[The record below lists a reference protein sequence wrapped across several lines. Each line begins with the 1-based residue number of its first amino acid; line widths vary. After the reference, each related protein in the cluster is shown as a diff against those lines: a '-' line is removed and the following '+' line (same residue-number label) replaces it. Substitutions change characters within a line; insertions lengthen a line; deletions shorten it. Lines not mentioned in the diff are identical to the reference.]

1 MNTNTKNDTAARP
14 ITRPIARLALADGSV
29 YTGAPFGAIN
39 KQICQTGEVVFN
51 TSMTGYEE
59 SLTDPSY
66 TGQILIQTQPLIGN
80 TGVNPHDTESERIQV
95 AGFVIHEHTKHH
107 SNYRADRT
115 LAEMLDEAN
124 VLGIAELDT
133 RALTRHLRTQGVVQ
147 GVLTDRTDLS
157 DAELVNI
164 ARSAASMAGQDL
176 ATNAGVKADTLW
188 TETLGDWP
196 AGSAHTEFDRKPT
209 ALLIDC
215 GVKHNIARNL
225 AARGID
231 VQLVP
236 STISHQEI
244 RERYEAGEADG
255 LFVSNG
261 PGDPD
266 AVQTVI
272 NTLRDILND
281 VKMENFPVFGICLGN
296 QLLALALGAN
306 TYKLPFGHRG
316 ANHPVLN
323 LLNGRVE
330 ITSQNHGFAVERA
343 SLEAIGGQVT
353 HLHLN
358 DQTVAGFQ
366 IPNRPVRAVQFHP
379 EASPGPHDSSGFFDA
394 FLQALAQNCV
404 K

>member
-1 MNTNTKNDTAARP
+1 MNTNTKNNTDARP
-14 ITRPIARLALADGSV
+14 LARLALADGSV
-29 YTGAPFGAIN
+29 YSGAPFGAIN

-51 TSMTGYEE
+51 TAMTGYEE

-66 TGQILIQTQPLIGN
+66 TGQILLQTQPLIGN
-80 TGVNPHDTESERIQV
+80 TGINPHDTESEKVQA
-95 AGFVIHEHTKHH
+95 AGFIVHEYTTEH
-107 SNYRADRT
+107 SNYRADRS
-115 LAEMLDEAN
+115 LSAMLDEAG
-124 VLGIAELDT
+124 VLGIAEIDT
-133 RALTRHLRTQGVVQ
+133 RALTRQLRSQGVVQ

-157 DAELVNI
+157 DRELVEI

-176 ATNAGVKADTLW
+176 ASGAGVQTDTEW

-196 AGSAHTEFDRKPT
+196 AGSTPGQFDRQPT

-225 AARGID
+225 TARGIR
-231 VQLVP
+231 VRLVP
-236 STISHQEI
+236 STITHEQI
-244 RERYEAGEADG
+244 RSRFETGEADG

-261 PGDPD
+261 PGDPE
-266 AVQTVI
+266 AVQAVVGM
-272 NTLRDILND
+272 LRSVLND
-281 VKMENFPVFGICLGN
+281 AKMEQFPVFGICLGN
-296 QLLALALGAN
+296 QLLALALGAT

-330 ITSQNHGFAVERA
+330 ITSQNHGFAVERVA
-343 SLEAIGGQVT
+343 LEAVGGQVT

-394 FLQALAQNCV
+394 FIAAIASPCV
-404 K
+404 R

>member
-1 MNTNTKNDTAARP
+1 MNTNTKNKP
-14 ITRPIARLALADGSV
+14 SARLALADGYIYSGV
-29 YTGAPFGAIN
+29 PFGAVN

-51 TSMTGYEE
+51 TAMTGYEE

-66 TGQILIQTQPLIGN
+66 TGQILIQTTPLIGN
-80 TGVNPHDTESERIQV
+80 TGVNPVDIESGKIQV
-95 AGFVIHEHTKHH
+95 AGFVIHEHTQHH
-107 SNYRADRT
+107 SNYRADCT
-115 LAEMLDEAN
+115 LSAMLDEAD
-124 VLGIAELDT
+124 VLGIAAIDT

-157 DAELVNI
+157 DQELVDI

-176 ATNAGVKADTLW
+176 ATNAGVKHDSEW

-196 AGSAHTEFDRKPT
+196 ANSAPANFDRQPT
-209 ALLIDC
+209 VLLIDC

-225 AARGID
+225 AARG
-231 VQLVP
+231 VRVLLVP
-236 STISHQEI
+236 STITHEQI
-244 RERYEAGEADG
+244 RARYEAGEADG

-266 AVQTVI
+266 AVEAVI
-272 NTLRDILND
+272 STLRSILND

-296 QLLALALGAN
+296 QLLAIALGAK

-330 ITSQNHGFAVERA
+330 ITSQNHGFAVDRE
-343 SLEAIGGQVT
+343 SLEKIGGQVT

-358 DQTVAGFQ
+358 DQTVAGFRM
-366 IPNRPVRAVQFHP
+366 PHKPVRAVQFHP

-394 FLQALAQNCV
+394 FLRALTQPCTS
-404 K
+404 

>member
-1 MNTNTKNDTAARP
+1 MNTNTKSAQT
-14 ITRPIARLALADGSV
+14 ARLALADGSV
-29 YTGAPFGAIN
+29 YSGAPFGAVN

-51 TSMTGYEE
+51 TAMTGYEE

-66 TGQILIQTQPLIGN
+66 TGQILIQTTPLIGN
-80 TGVNPHDTESERIQV
+80 TGVNPIDTESEKIQV

-115 LAEMLDEAN
+115 LSEMLDEAD
-124 VLGIAELDT
+124 VLAIAQLDT

-147 GVLTDRTDLS
+147 GVITDRTDLS
-157 DAELVNI
+157 DSELVDI
-164 ARSAASMAGQDL
+164 ARSAASMSGQDL
-176 ATNAGVKADTLW
+176 ATNAGVQADTPW

-196 AGSAHTEFDRKPT
+196 AGSAPINFERQPT

-225 AARGID
+225 ASRGIK

-236 STISHQEI
+236 SDITHQQI
-244 RERYEAGEADG
+244 RERYEAGEADA

-266 AVQTVI
+266 AVEAVI
-272 NTLRDILND
+272 DTLRAILKD
-281 VKMENFPVFGICLGN
+281 DKMENFPVFGICLGN
-296 QLLALALGAN
+296 QLLALALDAK

-316 ANHPVLN
+316 ANHPVIN
-323 LLNGRVE
+323 LLYGRVE
-330 ITSQNHGFAVERA
+330 ITSQNHGFAVDRE
-343 SLEAIGGQVT
+343 SLEQIGAQVT

-366 IPNRPVRAVQFHP
+366 LTNRPVRAVQFHP

-394 FLQALAQNCV
+394 FAHELARVCV
-404 K
+404 R